1 MPASNR
7 RDGAMNL
14 ETPET
19 RTSSRL
25 ALLLLLAVVLL
36 PGASAR
42 PANPPV
48 PPAGRA
54 TQPSGAVVYTCS
66 MHPDVRL
73 ERPGRCPRCGMPL
86 VAVPARLDSA
96 AVLRF
101 ETRPPAIR
109 AGQKVELRFAV
120 SEPATGRPVR
130 NFTPLHG
137 MPFHLFLVSRDL
149 EFYAH
154 LHPRQQPDG
163 EFVLETELPKSGRYE
178 LFCDFFPSGG
188 VPQVAHRSL
197 TTADAPAESADAPD
211 LEPDRALVKSAG
223 GIRFALAV
231 QPERPV
237 AGQTAVL
244 RYSLA
249 DDRTGRP
256 IRNLQPYLG
265 AWAHAVS
272 LREDASDF
280 VHSHSTR
287 FVPAADSGKGAV
299 ESRVSL
305 STFFA
310 RPGPHRV
317 WSQFQREG
325 RVVTVSFT
333 IPVAPLDRLARR
345 ANGLWSFP
353 AEPEG
358 SGLDGAARA
367 LASAG
372 TDLYVGGD
380 FRRVGELAASG
391 IAKWDGRRWSALA
404 GGVNGSVWAIA
415 ARGRYLYAGGD
426 FTRAGGRPARGVA
439 RWDGR
444 AWRELGGGVGGGR
457 ENAAAS
463 VYALALVGSDLYVG
477 GDFSTAGGTA
487 ASGIARWD
495 GQAWHAVEGGVR
507 TGIYPGV
514 VRAFAA
520 RGGDLYAGGEFRTAG
535 NATAYNVARWDG
547 ASWSALGEGI
557 RGNLER
563 VLALGI
569 RGTDVYAGGIFSLA
583 GGTSASN
590 LARWDGKAW
599 SPVSVEPRDGVW
611 SLAVSGPRLYVG
623 GASFT
628 LPDGAAGRGIVGL
641 EGGRWSDL
649 GGGLGSGTHAGPILA
664 IASTGPELYA
674 GGEPFTLPPAGG
686 SGGGG
691 RPARREAIAGH

>member
-1 MPASNR
+1 MGARGQPA
-7 RDGAMNL
+7 
-14 ETPET
+14 
-19 RTSSRL
+19 
-25 ALLLLLAVVLL
+25 
-36 PGASAR
+36 
-42 PANPPV
+42 
-48 PPAGRA
+48 
-54 TQPSGAVVYTCS
+54 
-66 MHPDVRL
+66 
-73 ERPGRCPRCGMPL
+73 
-86 VAVPARLDSA
+86 
-96 AVLRF
+96 
-101 ETRPPAIR
+101 
-109 AGQKVELRFAV
+109 
-120 SEPATGRPVR
+120 
-130 NFTPLHG
+130 
-137 MPFHLFLVSRDL
+137 
-149 EFYAH
+149 
-154 LHPRQQPDG
+154 
-163 EFVLETELPKSGRYE
+163 
-178 LFCDFFPSGG
+178 
-188 VPQVAHRSL
+188 
-197 TTADAPAESADAPD
+197 
-211 LEPDRALVKSAG
+211 
-223 GIRFALAV
+223 
-231 QPERPV
+231 
-237 AGQTAVL
+237 
-244 RYSLA
+244 
-249 DDRTGRP
+249 
-256 IRNLQPYLG
+256 
-265 AWAHAVS
+265 
-272 LREDASDF
+272 EDASDF

-547 ASWSALGEGI
+547 ASWSVSEKEFGATSSGSS
-557 RGNLER
+557 RW
-563 VLALGI
+563 AS
-569 RGTDVYAGGIFSLA
+569 AGPTSTPA
-583 GGTSASN
+583 ESSASREARAPRTSPGGT
-590 LARWDGKAW
+590 GKRGRRCPSSRAT
-599 SPVSVEPRDGVW
+599 
-611 SLAVSGPRLYVG
+611 AC
-623 GASFT
+623 GAS
-628 LPDGAAGRGIVGL
+628 P
-641 EGGRWSDL
+641 
-649 GGGLGSGTHAGPILA
+649 
-664 IASTGPELYA
+664 
-674 GGEPFTLPPAGG
+674 
-686 SGGGG
+686 
-691 RPARREAIAGH
+691 